1 MQLDTCEGYGAAG
14 TVANNERRKMMGA
27 STGDNAPPTVGK
39 TANDAAAG
47 PLQTQLFKYV
57 LGLADDALVLGHRL
71 SEWSGQAPM
80 LEEDVA
86 LSNLALDLIGQ
97 ARFLYSYAG
106 EVEGQG
112 RDEDQLAYLRDEQ
125 AYSNVLLVEQPNG
138 DFAATMVRQLLFA
151 AFFHPYLQ
159 ALTASKDARLA
170 GIAAKAAKEM
180 AYHVRHSAEWVIRLG
195 DGTQTSRSHTLAA
208 LEELWMYTGEL
219 FETEAG
225 EGVLVSGG
233 IAPDRKKVKPLWDTT
248 INRVLAAAT
257 LPRPRPCGMRSGGRA
272 GRHTEYLGHMLAEM
286 QVIYRAH
293 PHVAW

>member
-1 MQLDTCEGYGAAG
+1 MTDASR
-14 TVANNERRKMMGA
+14 VANLSSAVAKAA
-27 STGDNAPPTVGK
+27 SEA
-39 TANDAAAG
+39 TAQG
-47 PLQTQLFKYV
+47 LQAVLFKYV

-151 AFFHPYLQ
+151 AFVHPYLQ
-159 ALTASKDARLA
+159 ALTASNDGRLA

-195 DGTQTSRSHTLAA
+195 DGTQTSRSYTVAA
-208 LEELWMYTGEL
+208 LDELWMYTGEL
-219 FETEAG
+219 FEAAAG
-225 EGVLVSGG
+225 EGVLVAAG
-233 IAPDRKKVKPLWDTT
+233 IAPDRKKIKPLWDAT
-248 INRVLAAAT
+248 IDRVLTAAA
-257 LPRPRPCGMRSGGRA
+257 LHRPGPCGMRSGGRA

-286 QVIYRAH
+286 QVLHRAH
-293 PHVAW
+293 PHVSW